1 MALNVTQVNQ
11 AFLGLL
17 GRPATG
23 AEAAKFAGQLDA
35 ATLAQTLLTDASFK
49 TQLSLEAPSFKTVDL
64 QNTDPAAFVES
75 LYTALLGRASD
86 AEGKA
91 FWLSVAGATPN
102 RADVVSQF
110 IAAVQSQ
117 EGTADANAFA
127 TIQAEDKALASAW
140 VESLYNNLAGRASDA
155 EGLDFWTNAIVSF
168 TMTPAQV
175 AASFAAALAL
185 QGNTTEDGQNYLAKQ
200 GIADNFTA
208 SFKDFGTLI
217 TANEKAEALK
227 NLVTMMNGVNKDSQ
241 VDQYTQEI
249 TKITDEYQNIKSL
262 QFTTKDDDDLGVDPE
277 TGEPN
282 TTSGVNFTGTYNLT
296 DAEKGTI
303 QSSDRITG
311 NPDYLTDTLTVNV
324 IGYNKDDS
332 TKQTFELSNLPTNSS
347 VEKLVINNGA
357 AGVSGLIDDDFQY
370 INVNGTGKFDL
381 ELASKAYKDIS
392 LNSAATKEGEVGNS
406 VSGSATTTADSVKT
420 SAGDDTITLG
430 TINKSFDVGAG
441 KDIVNANLGKDA
453 TGNLGA
459 GDDEFK
465 GKLDDGAKL
474 NAGAG
479 DDTITVLDAGY
490 QTKNGTPQS
499 KVEIDGGTG
508 TDSLDLTQDV
518 TTDFQGIKSIK
529 GVEKLTVS
537 SAALEKDGT
546 KLMASAVSGQ
556 ALELT
561 GAHLTLNAKGTST
574 VDLTKFTNA
583 EGQNVTVRIENVKS
597 GNVNLES
604 TKQGVTALKEK
615 IVLTKDA
622 SKVSIKGFEQG
633 NDEIGIAGVTTTST
647 QLTKGITIAA
657 DHLYVTSITGDSSK
671 ITTAKDLNAYL
682 DLDGK
687 TKQLS
692 LNNKDTF
699 FILAYD
705 NGTDAKNSTAKVYKA
720 TVGSDKKVSTVELM
734 ATVNVA
740 NKEIINPS
748 TDVKP
753 ASDNVVVFDR
763 SADTLDLATDTYNGK
778 TFVDASK
785 VIVNAVNS
793 ALTVSGA
800 SNHVDQ
806 VDAFITA
813 ADGKVTKEAGVTST
827 VNVFLGG
834 SEKADGTIKSSSQD
848 LNFSSVENNNI
859 ASGAATTDKLY
870 VNTTG
875 IITLKDATSFG
886 TGVKLDL
893 KGAVENSDIR
903 SNIAISGG
911 VSGGADLNTL
921 FVNADASDTITL
933 TAAQGAS
940 KYDLTLTDAKEIIKI
955 AVTGDSGA
963 NIKSFTTGTD
973 KIDLKTLSTDLTG
986 EKVTTVQPKASDKVN
1001 ALDATKMLTI
1011 TASNATVT
1019 VNGNITLG
1027 ASSGDISSTVEQ
1039 NKSYLIAVKASDG
1052 SKTAIY
1058 HAKSDDTT
1066 LTTGEIKLVATVDAD
1081 LTANTSWLA

>member
-1 MALNVTQVNQ
+1 
-11 AFLGLL
+11 
-17 GRPATG
+17 
-23 AEAAKFAGQLDA
+23 
-35 ATLAQTLLTDASFK
+35 
-49 TQLSLEAPSFKTVDL
+49 
-64 QNTDPAAFVES
+64 
-75 LYTALLGRASD
+75 
-86 AEGKA
+86 
-91 FWLSVAGATPN
+91 
-102 RADVVSQF
+102 
-110 IAAVQSQ
+110 
-117 EGTADANAFA
+117 
-127 TIQAEDKALASAW
+127 
-140 VESLYNNLAGRASDA
+140 
-155 EGLDFWTNAIVSF
+155 
-168 TMTPAQV
+168 AQV

-185 QGNTTEDGQNYLAKQ
+185 QGNTTEDGQNFAAKL
-200 GIADNFTA
+200 GVADNFTA
-208 SFKDFGTLI
+208 SFKDFGALI

-406 VSGSATTTADSVKT
+406 ISGSATTTADSVKT

-465 GKLDDGAKL
+465 GELDDGAKL

-490 QTKNGTPQS
+490 QPKNGTPQS

-508 TDSLDLTQDV
+508 TDSLDLTQGV

-633 NDEIGIAGVTTTST
+633 NDEIGIAGVTTTSI
-647 QLTKGITIAA
+647 QLTKDMKGTIAA
-657 DHLYVTSITGDSSK
+657 DTLYVTSITGDSSK

-687 TKQLS
+687 TKQLG

-705 NGTDAKNSTAKVYKA
+705 NGIDAKNSTAKVYKA

-740 NKEIINPS
+740 NKEIINPG

-753 ASDNVVVFDR
+753 ASDNVVVFDKG
-763 SADTLDLATDTYNGK
+763 ADTLDLATDTYNGK

-785 VIVNAVNS
+785 VIVNAVNGT
-793 ALTVSGA
+793 LTVSGA
-800 SNHVDQ
+800 TSHVEN
-806 VDAFITA
+806 VDAFITTNAGSVKKA
-813 ADGKVTKEAGVTST
+813 ASAGAT
-827 VNVFLGG
+827 VNTYLGG
-834 SEKADGTIKSSSQD
+834 SEKADGTLASTNTNIDFYKGGT
-848 LNFSSVENNNI
+848 SSVNTADI
-859 ASGAATTDKLY
+859 ASGADTLTVL
-870 VNTTG
+870 TTG
-875 IITLKDATSFG
+875 LITLKDATL
-886 TGVKLDL
+886 TNTPIIDL
-893 KGAVENSDIR
+893 SK
-903 SNIAISGG
+903 
-911 VSGGADLNTL
+911 
-921 FVNADASDTITL
+921 VNAQIKINDDLADATNLNEVFVVDTNRAKAAQDTITL
-933 TAAQGAS
+933 NTAVSGGESIILTNATENITANTAFSGADINFNNIFKNAAANDS
-940 KYDLTLTDAKEIIKI
+940 IKAKAEVDAKATTITLTEAAETISVASGKGHATNALTLT
-955 AVTGDSGA
+955 G
-963 NIKSFTTGTD
+963 F
-973 KIDLKTLSTDLTG
+973 
-986 EKVTTVQPKASDKVN
+986 
-1001 ALDATKMLTI
+1001 DATKDKLDASGIIKTTVGNQGTEWIATPTSKAVAQDNTLYFTTHTGAQTGDVTFLKSIFKDATTGDTAVTNAVVAVKSSDSLTLYKI
-1011 TASNATVT
+1011 TDGTASSTDFAATVVLMT
-1019 VNGNITLG
+1019 KGG
-1027 ASSGDISSTVEQ
+1027 
-1039 NKSYLIAVKASDG
+1039 
-1052 SKTAIY
+1052 
-1058 HAKSDDTT
+1058 
-1066 LTTGEIKLVATVDAD
+1066 TTGIDSLEKANAD
-1081 LTANTSWLA
+1081 LILA